1 MNEERVGGSLTRAGA
16 SATASEM
23 LDVRDLHA
31 YYGESHVLQ
40 GVSLRVADG
49 EAVCLLGRN
58 GAGKTT
64 TVGAIL
70 GLVPPRRGE
79 VRVRGEDVAG
89 RPTHVIARGGVA
101 LVPQGRRVFP
111 DLTVRE
117 NLTVAARPGRWTLDD
132 VCAMFPPLGALLERQ
147 GGALSGGEQQMVAIA
162 RALLR
167 DPALLVLDEPSEGL
181 APRLVE
187 LVGDVLA
194 SLRERGVA
202 ILLVEQNLA
211 LATRVAERV
220 YVMNKGRIVFEGTTE
235 ALRADPAV
243 LHQYLGV

>member
-1 MNEERVGGSLTRAGA
+1 MSDVLE
-16 SATASEM
+16 
-23 LDVRDLHA
+23 VRDLHA

-40 GVSLRVADG
+40 GVSLRVGEG
-49 EAVCLLGRN
+49 EAVAVLGRN

-64 TVGAIL
+64 TVSAIV
-70 GLVPPRRGE
+70 GFVRPRDGS
-79 VRVRGEDVAG
+79 VVVRGEDLTG
-89 RPTHVIARGGVA
+89 RPPHLVARRGVA

-111 DLTVRE
+111 DLTARE
-117 NLTVAARPGRWTLDD
+117 NLTLAARDGRWTLGR
-132 VCAMFPPLGALLERQ
+132 VCELFPALRALLDRR

-167 DPALLVLDEPSEGL
+167 DPVLLALDEPSEGL

-187 LVGDVLA
+187 QVGDVLTQ
-194 SLRERGVA
+194 LRGSGVA

-211 LATRVAERV
+211 LALRVAERV
-220 YVMNKGRIVFEGTTE
+220 YVMNKGRIVFEGAPE
-235 ALRADPAV
+235 RLRAEPAV